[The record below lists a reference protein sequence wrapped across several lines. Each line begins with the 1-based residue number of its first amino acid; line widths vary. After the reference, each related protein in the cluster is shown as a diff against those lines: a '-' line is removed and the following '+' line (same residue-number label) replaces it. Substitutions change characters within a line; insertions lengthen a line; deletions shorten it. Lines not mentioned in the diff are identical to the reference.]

1 MQAVTPDNVCNIIIL
16 LTVCQF
22 HSLYFLSI
30 PFPVFSHFFDR
41 VFFVYTLYIPINF
54 ISVFYEVHIQVEN
67 ILYYI

>member
-1 MQAVTPDNVCNIIIL
+1 MQTVTPDNVCNIIH
-16 LTVCQF
+16 LTN
-22 HSLYFLSI
+22 LLSI